1 MSVHEDE
8 GRTAADVRRRRR
20 GCRRRRGASATGARR
35 KAAPQLLLL
44 QQLVVR
50 VEVTRDEDGRKRR
63 GAVVQETRQQGDVHP
78 TPCATRADT
87 RSSCSAVRDD
97 DAVPS

>member
-20 GCRRRRGASATGARR
+20 GCRRRRRRGASATGARGE
-35 KAAPQLLLL
+35 AAPQLLL
-44 QQLVVR
+44 QQLVVW

-87 RSSCSAVRDD
+87 RSSAAVRDD
-97 DAVPS
+97 NAVPS